1 MKAVKGWL
9 AASKYICVQV
19 FKTAFK
25 KLPKQTISLQIFL
38 RLSSTNFT
46 WSILEYFD
54 PSYGMSFI
62 DLEQQ
67 TFIASFIPGL
77 RETAQKM
84 KFFVKGLVTFTEET
98 LNGKLHFLCGVS
110 LYIQSSV
117 TAT

>member
-1 MKAVKGWL
+1 MW
-9 AASKYICVQV
+9 
-19 FKTAFK
+19 KTAFK

-98 LNGKLHFLCGVS
+98 LNGKLHFFMRCKS
-110 LYIQSSV
+110 LYSELRNCNIVRVIVCFSNCEE
-117 TAT
+117 